1 MGDPH
6 KKFNGSFNASMVS
19 SNGKGYAPLAM
30 QYTKESI
37 KQLVMEA
44 ETLVREDILSK
55 TPSRNNRPS
64 FGEMSVRKNGCD
76 SKVTMSNPKIKRVQE
91 WLHHQPST
99 PPTPLTLSRAGTDCE
114 ASGEYTTESDSVARD
129 SDSSDGP
136 SDSIA
141 TCLQDGG
148 SNSQCTSTEVIGYS
162 NSADPLNTLDNESN
176 EMMGSMQQVTLRSK
190 RRNSDRPHSV
200 SCLSQLNDTR
210 KVIRSSDEIANQGLA
225 NHSISESALNTL
237 SSPATP
243 STVSHSTSG
252 TMKTSESKSSL
263 KKRRMRARKRL
274 ASESFSGQSTL
285 MKDLSKA
292 LSMLSIPR
300 KLLQNASSTSEMESE
315 DDAALPKPKFQLGA
329 YTSVYGSD
337 IALKLGSSLAALA
350 NYNREGEVSL
360 ERTTSNFSE
369 QAWDNYQEK
378 YLSEA
383 YSEGFDS
390 DAARRLMEFGDD
402 YRNFLDS
409 QSDCCS
415 SLSAA
420 NNFDSLSPPRNRKPR
435 GLQDN
440 NSLSNSPSGDDLT
453 LRRRRTAEFESER
466 RRKASDGARKVS
478 SEESKKSGDQ
488 NSPLRRLSNKSSHSN
503 AIRKL
508 EHDFIAGLDKRKH
521 DDTLLRRRLRS
532 NDKSFSSS
540 SSCSEPEDETELKTL
555 LSQSKS
561 RLENTDALRIRHHLL
576 RPEDYAEIIATCRDN
591 VHCLQTVL
599 RGLPGDVLS
608 NIRGQEI
615 RELLSSWESLL
626 HWSENASVARQ
637 LQEEMLVL
645 KSVLNKLGNRDG
657 ILDSES
663 SIQMSIDDLK
673 NEKAQLLTH
682 RSTMLR
688 LNASV
693 HSWLTRQEM
702 KMEKSK
708 AEITTTT
715 TINDNSHQTT
725 SVTALN
731 CSVANEPTSKDTAA
745 QFDVNFVDDELH
757 KQLKNEVGDM
767 YSTWDEADQRISSR
781 LESLTT
787 SLIAWKQFESGMT
800 EFKEALGKDKGTL
813 KGLTG
818 ALEMCRD
825 DNEHG
830 LAHDVKEVAKRL
842 SERSESNIQQ
852 IAEQTKNIHLTTATA
867 ATAFNLKSTSNG
879 SLSDSG
885 MSDGGGSSDYSVS
898 ERERHLNVLR
908 RLARQLESA
917 LAPGSA
923 AIISISQRM
932 EAAEADLRSLQDTC
946 RALIVQTAAT
956 QNQNQYGT
964 RGQMQDAQTE
974 MSATNGDGEFATLS
988 AQQSVQVLK
997 AKQPKRFVQSK
1008 RKPRRRS
1015 NGLNISPT
1023 TSAHKPS
1030 PLAMSPAMRI
1040 PSPEPDPDDP
1050 NDELEKG
1057 EKDPKKWAWRLAKY
1071 AVPVQVALVALI
1083 CAICCL
1089 EPNCCD
1095 AVNNFSMSFTP
1106 QLRYVKGPPPI

>member
-1 MGDPH
+1 M
-6 KKFNGSFNASMVS
+6 
-19 SNGKGYAPLAM
+19 
-30 QYTKESI
+30 
-37 KQLVMEA
+37 
-44 ETLVREDILSK
+44 
-55 TPSRNNRPS
+55 
-64 FGEMSVRKNGCD
+64 
-76 SKVTMSNPKIKRVQE
+76 
-91 WLHHQPST
+91 
-99 PPTPLTLSRAGTDCE
+99 
-114 ASGEYTTESDSVARD
+114 
-129 SDSSDGP
+129 
-136 SDSIA
+136 
-141 TCLQDGG
+141 
-148 SNSQCTSTEVIGYS
+148 
-162 NSADPLNTLDNESN
+162 
-176 EMMGSMQQVTLRSK
+176 
-190 RRNSDRPHSV
+190 
-200 SCLSQLNDTR
+200 
-210 KVIRSSDEIANQGLA
+210 
-225 NHSISESALNTL
+225 
-237 SSPATP
+237 
-243 STVSHSTSG
+243 
-252 TMKTSESKSSL
+252 
-263 KKRRMRARKRL
+263 
-274 ASESFSGQSTL
+274 
-285 MKDLSKA
+285 
-292 LSMLSIPR
+292 
-300 KLLQNASSTSEMESE
+300 
-315 DDAALPKPKFQLGA
+315 
-329 YTSVYGSD
+329 
-337 IALKLGSSLAALA
+337 
-350 NYNREGEVSL
+350 
-360 ERTTSNFSE
+360 
-369 QAWDNYQEK
+369 
-378 YLSEA
+378 
-383 YSEGFDS
+383 
-390 DAARRLMEFGDD
+390 
-402 YRNFLDS
+402 
-409 QSDCCS
+409 
-415 SLSAA
+415 
-420 NNFDSLSPPRNRKPR
+420 
-435 GLQDN
+435 
-440 NSLSNSPSGDDLT
+440 
-453 LRRRRTAEFESER
+453 
-466 RRKASDGARKVS
+466 
-478 SEESKKSGDQ
+478 
-488 NSPLRRLSNKSSHSN
+488 
-503 AIRKL
+503 

-521 DDTLLRRRLRS
+521 EDNFLRRRLRS
-532 NDKSFSSS
+532 NEKSFSSSS

-555 LSQSKS
+555 LAQSKS

-608 NIRGQEI
+608 NLRGQEI

-637 LQEEMLVL
+637 LQEEMSVL

-673 NEKAQLLTH
+673 SEKAQLLTH

-708 AEITTTT
+708 TELAAAATTPT
-715 TINDNSHQTT
+715 NDNSHQKT

-731 CSVANEPTSKDTAA
+731 CSVSNEPSSKDSAA
-745 QFDVNFVDDELH
+745 QFDINFVDEELH

-767 YSTWDEADQRISSR
+767 YSTWDEADQRITGR

-818 ALEMCRD
+818 ALELCRD
-825 DNEHG
+825 DNEHN

-946 RALIVQTAAT
+946 RALIVQTAAS
-956 QNQNQYGT
+956 QNQNGN

-974 MSATNGDGEFATLS
+974 MSSTNVDDGEFAMLS
-988 AQQSVQVLK
+988 AQQAVQVLK
-997 AKQPKRFVQSK
+997 AKQPKRFAQSK

-1023 TSAHKPS
+1023 ASTTHKPS
-1030 PLAMSPAMRI
+1030 PLAMSPVARI

-1050 NDELEKG
+1050 SDELDG
-1057 EKDPKKWAWRLAKY
+1057 DEKDPKKWAWRLAKY

-1106 QLRYVKGPPPI
+1106 QLRYIKGPPPI